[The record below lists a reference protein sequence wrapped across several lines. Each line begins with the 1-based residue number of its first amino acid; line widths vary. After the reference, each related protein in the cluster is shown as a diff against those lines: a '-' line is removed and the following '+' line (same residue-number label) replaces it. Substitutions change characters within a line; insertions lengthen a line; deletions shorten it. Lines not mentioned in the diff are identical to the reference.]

1 MNNELKR
8 IFEANYSEKVEIL
21 PVNTDRGSCYSIN
34 LMNNNQ
40 IKGLRY
46 ENIGHAE

>member
-1 MNNELKR
+1 MSSSY
-8 IFEANYSEKVEIL
+8 FV
-21 PVNTDRGSCYSIN
+21 TDSFIN

-46 ENIGHAE
+46 EKVGHAE